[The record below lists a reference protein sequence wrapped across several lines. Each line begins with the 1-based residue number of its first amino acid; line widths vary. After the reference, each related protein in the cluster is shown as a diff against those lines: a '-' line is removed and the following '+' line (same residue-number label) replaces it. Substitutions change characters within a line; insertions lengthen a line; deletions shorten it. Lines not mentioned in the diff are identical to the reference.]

1 MDWLDFAAIIVSVAA
16 FLLSIFQFFVERR
29 RSRMEATINAL
40 AELQKEVL
48 NQDEFVNTQVEKLL
62 EDHKKLPEGTLD
74 MEWENISESLARI
87 EQFAVGVNTKVYS
100 VQILDRMAGS
110 HLLKEYYRFK
120 PIIDF
125 KRKKG
130 KTNKRYIEFEKM
142 AESLKKYNPDIKSDK
157 S

>member
-16 FLLSIFQFFVERR
+16 LLLSIFQFFVERR

-74 MEWENISESLARI
+74 MEWESISESLARI